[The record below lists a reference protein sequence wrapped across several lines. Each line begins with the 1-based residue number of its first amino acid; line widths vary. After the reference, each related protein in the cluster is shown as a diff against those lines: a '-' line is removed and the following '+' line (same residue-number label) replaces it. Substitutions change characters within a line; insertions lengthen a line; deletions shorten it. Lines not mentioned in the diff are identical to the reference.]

1 MFIPFVGISNSCI
14 YPLYP
19 DLTGKAVDEI
29 VSQGNVD
36 FAALIN
42 IIKKIIMAMAA
53 TAISQWLM
61 NHINNI
67 ITYRVVKD
75 IRTKAFGH
83 LEVLPLSYIDSILLV
98 ISSAVLLQISISFLK
113 AC

>member
-1 MFIPFVGISNSCI
+1 
-14 YPLYP
+14 
-19 DLTGKAVDEI
+19 
-29 VSQGNVD
+29 
-36 FAALIN
+36 
-42 IIKKIIMAMAA
+42 MAA

-83 LEVLPLSYIDSILLV
+83 LEVLPLSYIDSHPSGDI
-98 ISSAVLLQISISFLK
+98 ISRIIADIDQFSEVCLWDLPSFLHGLIDYFRNP
-113 AC
+113 AFHGFH